1 MASRLGDRRP
11 RRSRWSSR
19 ICLTVVVAICA
30 SMTLVA
36 TADASSVMKSAGVI
50 VYLAGDGEAN
60 GLTVSLQG
68 TNYVFVESSGV
79 DIDGRCETITSAPS
93 AVCGASGVSEIDIFL
108 QDVNDSL
115 TINDSVA
122 VPGQPRIVAEGG
134 TGNDMLTGGA
144 GPESLCG
151 GPGNDVLNGG
161 GGSDRL
167 DFPCVDPQVDQT
179 PGADELHG
187 GPGDDQLNGGPAGA
201 PLESDKFFGG
211 DGTDTVDY
219 SQRAAALTVTLDDVQ
234 NDGEVGESDNVAS
247 DVENVI
253 GGSAGDTLVGSG
265 AANVL
270 DGRNGDDTLAGGG
283 ADDTLAGGV
292 GNDTLS
298 GGDGGDTLTGA
309 DGDDALAGDD
319 GNDSLSGGG
328 GTDTL
333 DGGAGG
339 DTLSGG
345 AGIDTLNGGDGDDWL
360 NGSEVG
366 LVGGDSDDK
375 LRGGPGADV
384 LLGGPGDDWLDGGL
398 GPDQINGED
407 GRDTLSYEDRTN
419 PVTVR
424 LNGLPDDGED
434 GERDNVGADVE
445 IILGGT
451 VWDTL
456 IGDRNANTLSAGSG
470 EDLITGNAG
479 PDVLN
484 GGDAPDLIWAR
495 DGDTDSVDCG
505 DDGDLAIVDARD
517 SVQHCTWI
525 DRGGKRRLTVARTA
539 LVRAVRS
546 EFGLRL
552 PVGQRFYTLADPVK
566 IPIGSTIDAREGEVR
581 VATARNRAGAR
592 QEISVSEGVFS
603 LRQDTGRRPVTML
616 RLTGG
621 SFGPCGGSS
630 SRERGAPAR
639 KAKPGRRLRTR
650 LDKPKRAHVKVR
662 GRYSIGAA
670 YGTAWLTEDRCDGTL
685 TRVKSGTVR
694 VRDLVRHR
702 TVTVRAGS
710 SYLARAP

>member
-1 MASRLGDRRP
+1 VLALATLAAPAGAS
-11 RRSRWSSR
+11 
-19 ICLTVVVAICA
+19 TVFKTG
-30 SMTLVA
+30 ST
-36 TADASSVMKSAGVI
+36 I
-50 VYLAGDGEAN
+50 VYNAALLEAN
-60 GLTVSLQG
+60 SLTVSRQG
-68 TNYVFVESSGV
+68 TNYVFVESGGAS
-79 DIDGRCETITSAPS
+79 IDGLCETATSAPS
-93 AVCGASGVSEIDIFL
+93 AQCGAPGVTEIQILL
-108 QDVNDSL
+108 QDNVDSL
-115 TINDSVA
+115 GIDNSVA
-122 VPGQPRIVAEGG
+122 AAGQPRILAEGG
-134 TGNDMLTGGA
+134 PGNDNLMGGD

-151 GPGNDVLNGG
+151 GPGNDTLNGG
-161 GGSDRL
+161 GGNDRL
-167 DFPCVDPQVDQT
+167 DFPCVNPQTDQT
-179 PGADELHG
+179 PGGDILNG
-187 GPGDDQLNGGPAGA
+187 GAGDDQLNGGPPRVPQEADT
-201 PLESDKFFGG
+201 LSGG
-211 DGTDTVDY
+211 DGTDTADF
-219 SQRAAALTVTLDDVQ
+219 SQRVAPLTITLDDVQ
-234 NDGEVGESDNVAS
+234 NDGEVGESDNVTS

-265 AANVL
+265 APNAL
-270 DGRNGDDTLAGGG
+270 DGRDGNDVISGGG

-319 GNDSLSGGG
+319 GNDSLSGSG

-419 PVTVR
+419 PVTVK

-456 IGDRNANTLSAGSG
+456 IGDRDPNTLRGGSG
-470 EDLITGNAG
+470 EDFIIGNAG
-479 PDVLN
+479 PDVLD
-484 GGDAPDLIWAR
+484 GGDAPDLVWAR
-495 DGDTDSVDCG
+495 DGDADAVDCG
-505 DDGDLAIVDARD
+505 DDGDLAIVDRGD
-517 SVQHCTWI
+517 TVRGCKWI
-525 DRGGKRRLTVARTA
+525 DQGGKRRLTVARSA

-552 PVGQRFYTLADPVK
+552 PVGQRFYKLGDSVK
-566 IPIGSTIDAREGEVR
+566 IPIGSTIDAREGEVWLG
-581 VATARNRAGAR
+581 TARNSKGAR
-592 QEISVSEGVFS
+592 QEISASRGVFKV
-603 LRQDTGRRPVTML
+603 RQQSGKRPVTEL
-616 RLTGG
+616 RLVG
-621 SFGPCGGSS
+621 SLAACGRSATV
-630 SRERGAPAR
+630 RRAP
-639 KAKPGRRLRTR
+639 KNQPVRRLVTR
-650 LDKPKRAHVKVR
+650 VDKREPGKYRVR

-670 YGTAWLTEDRCDGTL
+670 TGTAWVTEESCDGTF
-685 TRVKSGTVR
+685 TRVRSGVVR
-694 VRDLVRHR
+694 VRDLERNR
-702 TVTVRAGS
+702 TRVLHAGE
-710 SYLARAP
+710 SYLARPR

>member
-1 MASRLGDRRP
+1 MVALATLAAPAGAASVTKDGGT
-11 RRSRWSSR
+11 
-19 ICLTVVVAICA
+19 ITY
-30 SMTLVA
+30 T
-36 TADASSVMKSAGVI
+36 
-50 VYLAGDGEAN
+50 AGDFEAN
-60 GLTVSLQG
+60 NLKISRQDA
-68 TNYVFVESSGV
+68 NYVFEELGSAPVN
-79 DIDGRCETITSAPS
+79 GRCENMTTGLSSAS
-93 AVCGASGVSEIDIFL
+93 CGATGVTEIVILLRDEDDFL
-108 QDVNDSL
+108 TVDG
-115 TINDSVA
+115 SVA
-122 VPGQPRIVAEGG
+122 AAGPPRIVAEGG
-134 TGNDMLTGGA
+134 DGTDNLTGGD
-144 GPESLCG
+144 GPDSLCG
-151 GPGNDVLNGG
+151 GPGNDTLNGG
-161 GGSDRL
+161 GGNDRL
-167 DFPCVDPQVDQT
+167 DFPCVVPQTDQT
-179 PGADELHG
+179 LGGDILNGGA
-187 GPGDDQLNGGPAGA
+187 GDDQLNGGPAGSS
-201 PLESDKFFGG
+201 LEPDKLFGG
-211 DGTDTVDY
+211 DGTDTADY
-219 SQRAAALTVTLDDVQ
+219 SQRVAPLTITLDDVQ

-247 DVENVI
+247 DVENVT

-265 AANVL
+265 APNAL
-270 DGRNGDDTLAGGG
+270 DGRAGDDVVMGGG

-328 GTDTL
+328 GTDAL

-366 LVGGDSDDK
+366 LVGGDGDDK

-419 PVTVR
+419 PVTVT

-434 GERDNVGADVE
+434 REDDDVGADVE

-456 IGDRNANTLSAGSG
+456 TGDRNANTLRAGSG

-517 SVQHCTWI
+517 NVQHCTWI
-525 DRGGKRRLTVARTA
+525 DQGGKRRLTAGRSA
-539 LVRAVRS
+539 LVRAARS
-546 EFGLRL
+546 QFGLRL
-552 PVGQRFYTLADPVK
+552 PVGQRFYKLKEPVK
-566 IPIGSTIDAREGEVR
+566 IPIGSTIDAREGVVR
-581 VATARNRAGAR
+581 LATARNSTGAR
-592 QEISVSEGVFS
+592 QEISVSRGVFS
-603 LRQDTGRRPVTML
+603 VRQKSGKRPVTEL
-616 RLTGG
+616 RLVG
-621 SFGPCGGSS
+621 SLAACGRSATV
-630 SRERGAPAR
+630 RRVPKDQPVR
-639 KAKPGRRLRTR
+639 LVTRVDKRKPGRF
-650 LDKPKRAHVKVR
+650 AVR

-670 YGTAWLTEDRCDGTL
+670 VGTAWVTEERCDGTF
-685 TRVKSGTVR
+685 TRVRSGVVR
-694 VRDLVRHR
+694 VRDLERNR
-702 TVTVRAGS
+702 TRVLHAGE
-710 SYLARAP
+710 SYLARPR

>member
-1 MASRLGDRRP
+1 MALAALAAPAGAAQV
-11 RRSRWSSR
+11 SS
-19 ICLTVVVAICA
+19 
-30 SMTLVA
+30 SG
-36 TADASSVMKSAGVI
+36 GVI
-50 VYLAGDGEAN
+50 TYAAEGGEAN
-60 GLTVSLQG
+60 NLTISSNGASYIFVDSGAPILLGLDSCTGNVCPVAG
-68 TNYVFVESSGV
+68 VFEIRITL
-79 DIDGRCETITSAPS
+79 IDG
-93 AVCGASGVSEIDIFL
+93 GD
-108 QDVNDSL
+108 QL
-115 TINDSVA
+115 TIGPSVA
-122 VPGQPRIVAEGG
+122 AAAPAPGVPRILAEGG
-134 TGNDMLTGGA
+134 PGDDTLTGGD

-151 GPGNDVLNGG
+151 GPGNDILNGG
-161 GGSDRL
+161 GGNDRL
-167 DFPCVDPQVDQT
+167 DFPCIDGQTDQS
-179 PGADELHG
+179 PGGDILNG
-187 GPGDDQLNGGPAGA
+187 GAGDDQLNGGPAGA
-201 PLESDKFFGG
+201 PLESDKFLGG

-270 DGRNGDDTLAGGG
+270 DGRNGDDTLVGGG

-339 DTLSGG
+339 DALSGG

-398 GPDQINGED
+398 GPDQISGED

-419 PVTVR
+419 PVFVT
-424 LNGLPDDGED
+424 LNGRPDDGED
-434 GERDNVGADVE
+434 GEGDNVGGDVE

-456 IGDRNANTLSAGSG
+456 TGDRNANTLSAGSG

-517 SVQHCTWI
+517 NVQHCTWI

-552 PVGQRFYTLADPVK
+552 PVGQRFYKLADPVK

-621 SFGPCGGSS
+621 SFGRCGGSS

-694 VRDLVRHR
+694 VHDLVRHR